1 MPEDCL
7 VAVHGNFASAR
18 WWTALRENPPCGWRV
33 LTPDLPGFAGTAPLA
48 EASIPAYASWLRDW
62 LQAQGIE
69 RPVLLGHSLGG
80 AVVLEYAALFP
91 GEVAGIILAA
101 SAPLEGL
108 VTPEENYPVLEM
120 LAHNTTMRETSLAAL
135 FHSEKPEN
143 FAVLVEDAGRMDQG
157 HYAGNARALASWQVD
172 ARKLKLPALV
182 LGGSEDR
189 LIRPEMV
196 LKQAQLLGAEARI
209 FQERGHG
216 FPQENPTEFREAI
229 EPFLLSVSHTAS

>member
-33 LTPDLPGFAGTAPLA
+33 LTPDLPGFAGTEPLA

-62 LQAQGIE
+62 LQAQKVQ

-80 AVVLEYAALFP
+80 AVVLEYATLFP
-91 GEVAGIILAA
+91 GEVAGVILAA
-101 SAPLEGL
+101 SAPLEGM

-120 LAHNTTMRETSLAAL
+120 LAQNTSMREASLAAL
-135 FHSEKPEN
+135 FHSRRPEN
-143 FAVLVEDAGRMDQG
+143 FLALVEDAGRMDQG

-172 ARKLKLPALV
+172 ARKLKLSALV

-196 LKQAQLLGAEARI
+196 LRQAHLLGAEAHI
-209 FQERGHG
+209 LQERGHG
-216 FPQENPTEFREAI
+216 FPQEDPAQFREVI
-229 EPFLLSVSHTAS
+229 EPFLSSVSSAAH